1 MKPYAYHLHG
11 ANGSWPDDIGPD
23 LFEIR
28 IAGSTVERAIAN
40 ARKELEDRKAELSYD
55 FAWLKDDDGW
65 TVWASAEDG

>member
-1 MKPYAYHLHG
+1 MKSYAYHLFG
-11 ANGSWPDDIGPD
+11 ANGSWPDDIGPP

-28 IAGSTVERAIAN
+28 CAGSTVEKAIAD
-40 ARKELEDRKAELSYD
+40 AKRELETRKGTISYD